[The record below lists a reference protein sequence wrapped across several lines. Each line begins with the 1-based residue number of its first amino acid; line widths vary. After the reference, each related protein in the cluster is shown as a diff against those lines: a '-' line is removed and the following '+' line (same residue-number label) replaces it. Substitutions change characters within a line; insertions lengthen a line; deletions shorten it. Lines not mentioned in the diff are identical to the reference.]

1 MVTTR
6 LGDQLVGHPRSA
18 GGGLGVPRQQDRHHV
33 DGFVVARQ
41 LLERA
46 ARDGRPEVSLCGLDV
61 TPHRHVQPL
70 RGGQVDVEIDGS
82 HGRRMIVT
90 MDATLLVLAGGASR
104 RMGRPKAW
112 LEVGNTILLRWVADR
127 LGSKFNE
134 VIVAFAE
141 PEQIEQPIPYRVV
154 FDRRRAA
161 GPLAG
166 IEAGLEGARHDPVF
180 VIACDMPFVT
190 YEVADIAVAAA
201 RTCDAAVPRIDGRPE
216 PVCAAYRK
224 SALPLISEALES
236 GSRRAAEVLA
246 RMDVTWLEHISGD
259 VVRSLNTPDDYLRF
273 RVALGPSDN

>member
-1 MVTTR
+1 MQLHPFQTQLADGVQLLHRPCSFQRIDAAEADESPRMVTTR

-18 GGGLGVPRQQDRHHV
+18 GGGLRVPRQQDRHHV

-141 PEQIEQPIPYRVV
+141 PEQIEQPIQLSP
-154 FDRRRAA
+154 
-161 GPLAG
+161 
-166 IEAGLEGARHDPVF
+166 
-180 VIACDMPFVT
+180 
-190 YEVADIAVAAA
+190 
-201 RTCDAAVPRIDGRPE
+201 
-216 PVCAAYRK
+216 
-224 SALPLISEALES
+224 
-236 GSRRAAEVLA
+236 
-246 RMDVTWLEHISGD
+246 
-259 VVRSLNTPDDYLRF
+259 
-273 RVALGPSDN
+273 